1 MKRVKGN
8 AEIKLLECTNV
19 VRNRWRMRWDVQ
31 PDDDG
36 AIYME
41 AELAGKPTVED
52 IERIISSSGVDALD
66 SELQTI
72 GELAGYDREK
82 FIGQYNLCRNNRIA
96 SDPQAQLTEMM
107 RVRNLAEA
115 TAMTDEQALRVPQ
128 MFFSFSDVCRRGT
141 EVEKDTV
148 LRYKNKLWRVVQTHT
163 PSDVFPPSIETASLY
178 TRIDKKHAGTAD
190 DPIPY
195 EQGMAFEEG
204 KHYEQYGTVYLC
216 IQTTLTGFPNDLRD
230 LPTIVKPL

>member
-1 MKRVKGN
+1 M
-8 AEIKLLECTNV
+8 LECTNK
-19 VRNRWRMRWDVQ
+19 VRNRWRIRWDVQ
-31 PDDDG
+31 PDEDG
-36 AIYME
+36 QPSYME
-41 AELAGKPTVED
+41 AELTDKPTVED
-52 IERIISSSGVDALD
+52 IESIISSSGVDALD

-72 GELAGYDREK
+72 GEMAGYDREK
-82 FIGQYNLCRNNRIA
+82 FIGQYNLCRDNRIA
-96 SDPQAQLTEMM
+96 SDPQAQLTELM
-107 RVRNLAEA
+107 RVKNLKD
-115 TAMTDEQALRVPQ
+115 TMTDEQALRVPS
-128 MFFSFSDVCRRGT
+128 MFFTFSELCRRGT

-148 LRYKNKLWRVVQTHT
+148 LRYRNKLWRVIQTHI

-178 TRIDKKHAGTAD
+178 ARIDKKHAGTAD

-216 IQTTLTGFPNDLRD
+216 IQTTLTGFPNDLKD